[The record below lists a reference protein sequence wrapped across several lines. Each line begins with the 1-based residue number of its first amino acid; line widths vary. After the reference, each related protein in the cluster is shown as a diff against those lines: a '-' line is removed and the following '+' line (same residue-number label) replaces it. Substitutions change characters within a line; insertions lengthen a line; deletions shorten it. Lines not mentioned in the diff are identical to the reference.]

1 MLMKRDINPVGNYML
16 KVNNRNTKTMCEICS
31 KLTIQTPELRSIGV
45 VLMSLLLTLNI
56 FYTCSSVS
64 NVNFE

>member
-1 MLMKRDINPVGNYML
+1 ML

-31 KLTIQTPELRSIGV
+31 KLTIQAPELRSIGV